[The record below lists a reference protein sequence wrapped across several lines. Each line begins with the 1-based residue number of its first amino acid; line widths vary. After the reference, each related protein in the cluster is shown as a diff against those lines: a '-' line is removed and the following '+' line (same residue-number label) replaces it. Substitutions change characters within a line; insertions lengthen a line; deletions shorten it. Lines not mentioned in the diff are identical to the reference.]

1 MVSGTDREFNAYLY
15 LWNLE
20 KFSLILSH
28 TPSTALLFSVD
39 YISFSPMFRIR
50 IICSHPIVPT
60 LHNLTPHS
68 YSTFLLH
75 NLTSHS
81 YSTTLHHIL
90 TPHSY
95 STSFLH
101 IFSPHLLSRTLLHN
115 LSTSYSTIT
124 PYPTPYRPAMLVIY
138 IIPREACPMTP
149 LRPSSKTSEMNN
161 ILVDIRVRQEGS
173 SAKRK
178 LSK

>member
-60 LHNLTPHS
+60 HHNLTPHS
-68 YSTFLLH
+68 ALLH
-75 NLTSHS
+75 NLHS
-81 YSTTLHHIL
+81 T
-90 TPHSY
+90 
-95 STSFLH
+95 
-101 IFSPHLLSRTLLHN
+101 FSPHSLHILLHN
-115 LSTSYSTIT
+115 HPTSNSLL
-124 PYPTPYRPAMLVIY
+124 AGDAHHLY
-138 IIPREACPMTP
+138 IIPREACPITP
-149 LRPSSKTSEMNN
+149 LQPSSMALEINN
-161 ILVDIRVRQEGS
+161 TLVDLRVRQLGS

>member
-90 TPHSY
+90 TPQPYITFLLHILTPHLY

-101 IFSPHLLSRTLLHN
+101 IFSLQNLTPQSLHILLHN
-115 LSTSYSTIT
+115 HPISNSLPAGDARHLYNTSRSMPYNSSPTI
-124 PYPTPYRPAMLVIY
+124 L
-138 IIPREACPMTP
+138 
-149 LRPSSKTSEMNN
+149 
-161 ILVDIRVRQEGS
+161 
-173 SAKRK
+173 
-178 LSK
+178 

>member
-28 TPSTALLFSVD
+28 TPSTTLLFSVD

-90 TPHSY
+90 TPQPYITFLLHILTPHLF

-101 IFSPHLLSRTLLHN
+101 IFSPEP
-115 LSTSYSTIT
+115 YSTISPHLT
-124 PYPTPYRPAMLVIY
+124 PQSPHIQLLTGR
-138 IIPREACPMTP
+138 RC
-149 LRPSSKTSEMNN
+149 SSF
-161 ILVDIRVRQEGS
+161 I
-173 SAKRK
+173 
-178 LSK
+178 